1 MRSTKQGFGA
11 QPRKQPLLTFA
22 NKAGVWGLQPP
33 RKNSFLCSQSGRI
46 TIIRVNTGK
55 GCSNATIVEDLIRVE
70 GVIGSLLVGKDGLV
84 VASTLLDEEDAEIL
98 GAMSAAVFG
107 EIDKATRRI
116 GVGTLIDSIIDAEQ
130 GSILMLEAKE
140 LILVVITQRMVN
152 LGLVKVEMRR
162 ASKRIGEAL
171 PI

>member
-1 MRSTKQGFGA
+1 MR
-11 QPRKQPLLTFA
+11 R
-22 NKAGVWGLQPP
+22 
-33 RKNSFLCSQSGRI
+33 
-46 TIIRVNTGK
+46 
-55 GCSNATIVEDLIRVE
+55 IVEDLIRVD

-116 GVGTLIDSIIDAEQ
+116 GVGSLMDTIIDAEQ
-130 GSILMLEAKE
+130 GSILMLEARDI
-140 LILVVITQRMVN
+140 ILAVITQRMVN
-152 LGLVKVEMRR
+152 LGLVKMEMRR
-162 ASKRIGEAL
+162 AAKRIGEAV